1 MAGWEK
7 GILYGEGQ
15 NLARLLME
23 GPANLITPTAFADT
37 IEEKLAPYS
46 ERVTVHKRYVQS
58 CIDVFACLI
67 PMSHHGFIELHHGC
81 NKSSLHFLWVQCHT
95 KGKCINPNS
104 FSRSQGWIEEQQMG
118 AFLSVSKGSEEPP
131 VFLELHYNGS
141 PDKTQAPL
149 LLVGKG
155 ITFDR

>member
-1 MAGWEK
+1 MNLCVFASDDVAGWEK

-58 CIDVFACLI
+58 CIDVCACLI
-67 PMSHHGFIELHHGC
+67 PS
-81 NKSSLHFLWVQCHT
+81 
-95 KGKCINPNS
+95 
-104 FSRSQGWIEEQQMG
+104 
-118 AFLSVSKGSEEPP
+118 PP
-131 VFLELHYNGS
+131 H
-141 PDKTQAPL
+141 PPL
-149 LLVGKG
+149 
-155 ITFDR
+155 